1 MAETLRRLSEAGA
14 FRLMQDKVEK
24 WNDNYKLNTTDKNI
38 SSCVELIE
46 LISRLQGQMF
56 SLLNLCAMEGGEYAG
71 CDALKKRLLPW
82 LSNGFVASSGRL
94 SADTSLSII
103 AESTEKERQ
112 LEILQEDYEKQL
124 DVMESDLNKSKSLA
138 DDLSSEL
145 DRAHAQLN
153 AERELSVEDSLTKDD
168 QVISLQA
175 RIGALQDE
183 VNFYKNQS
191 GVISDYE
198 IERRRL
204 QDEISLLREE
214 KAIMNGTNDFIVTTS
229 PSSKL
234 SSLSTDVFQRVRQ
247 ASLVSRFGDL
257 FARDR
262 MDGMDVLYNHCD
274 DHELNQK
281 IVFTCVQEAFH
292 AAKSAF
298 NRYRTKVFSALQ
310 DTHTGPES
318 LSDAVQKYINKNG
331 QLLDVHSIVEDVLAA
346 MNRHP
351 VISFP
356 AEVNFRILTLFI
368 RETVKVAWSMTALPS
383 PINIA
388 PAREGELFSEK
399 RYRRTRDSEYTAP
412 LVAYYI
418 WPALVNA
425 KGDVLLKGE
434 AVTRRGGALA
444 SPRRSRSP
452 SRAVTPS
459 RSRSPSPRRSMM
471 ASPMSPAGS
480 RPGSSLSPRPGSA
493 ASSLLSLY

>member
-24 WNDNYKLNTTDKNI
+24 WNDNYKLNTTDRNI

-112 LEILQEDYEKQL
+112 LEILQDDYEKQL

-138 DDLSSEL
+138 DDLSSE
-145 DRAHAQLN
+145 
-153 AERELSVEDSLTKDD
+153 
-168 QVISLQA
+168 
-175 RIGALQDE
+175 IGALQDE

-191 GVISDYE
+191 GVISDHE

-214 KAIMNGTNDFIVTTS
+214 KAIMNGTNDFIVATS

-452 SRAVTPS
+452 SRAVT
-459 RSRSPSPRRSMM
+459 
-471 ASPMSPAGS
+471 
-480 RPGSSLSPRPGSA
+480 
-493 ASSLLSLY
+493 LLAVVHPVRDVA

>member
-1 MAETLRRLSEAGA
+1 MAETLRRLADSGA
-14 FRLMQDKVEK
+14 FSLMQDKVEK
-24 WNDNYKLNTTDKNI
+24 WNDNYRLNTTDQNI
-38 SSCVELIE
+38 SSCVDLIE
-46 LISRLQGQMF
+46 LLSRLQGQMF
-56 SLLNLCAMEGGEYAG
+56 SLLNLCAVEGGEYAG

-82 LSNGFVASSGRL
+82 LSSSFVASSGRL

-112 LEILQEDYEKQL
+112 LESLQTEYEQQL
-124 DVMESDLNKSKSLA
+124 DDMESDLNKSKSLA
-138 DDLSSEL
+138 DNLSAEL
-145 DRAHAQLN
+145 GKAQAQLN
-153 AERELSVEDSLTKDD
+153 AEREMSIEESMTKDE
-168 QVISLQA
+168 QVASLHA
-175 RIGALQDE
+175 RIATLEDE
-183 VNFYKNQS
+183 VNFYKNRS

-198 IERRRL
+198 LETRRL
-204 QDEISLLREE
+204 QDEIALLREE
-214 KAIMNGTNDFIVTTS
+214 KAILSGRSDLILAPS
-229 PSSKL
+229 PTSKL

-247 ASLVSRFGDL
+247 ASLISRFSDL
-257 FARDR
+257 FVKDR
-262 MDGMDVLYNHCD
+262 MDAMDVLHNHCD

-292 AAKSAF
+292 AAKAAF

-318 LSDAVQKYINKNG
+318 LSEAVQKYINKNG

-383 PINIA
+383 PLDVA
-388 PAREGELFSEK
+388 HAREGEMFSEK
-399 RYRRTRDSEYTAP
+399 KYRRTRDSEYTAP

-425 KGDVLLKGE
+425 AGDVLLKE
-434 AVTRRGGALA
+434 RR
-444 SPRRSRSP
+444 
-452 SRAVTPS
+452 
-459 RSRSPSPRRSMM
+459 
-471 ASPMSPAGS
+471 
-480 RPGSSLSPRPGSA
+480 
-493 ASSLLSLY
+493 